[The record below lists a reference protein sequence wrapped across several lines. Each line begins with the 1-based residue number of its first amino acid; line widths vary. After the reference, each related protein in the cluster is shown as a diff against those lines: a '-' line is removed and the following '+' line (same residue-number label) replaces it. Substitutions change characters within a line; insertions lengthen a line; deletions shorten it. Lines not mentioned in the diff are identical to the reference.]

1 MRVIESSRRERW
13 RDLSSSSFFF
23 SETGSPQRIFNSAPS
38 AAGCCARGEIRKRTR
53 HFQHTENT
61 HSHSVGRSHL
71 VRWVLPINAHSLVR
85 SLPTLRAPATMIN
98 PKSLFFLASV
108 ASVWGGVARQATAK
122 YNTCHSSSVIYFYIS
137 LSFSFFRIGLW
148 ADRLFLVSM
157 PVGHT
162 RYWTTFSFIWE
173 IRCSA
178 ENQSM
183 GDTQK
188 NVTQNPFT
196 RWNKSHRRA
205 GSRRRRVS
213 RFIWTRQ
220 LNPITEPKCLCSV
233 CLL

>member
-98 PKSLFFLASV
+98 PKSLFFWLPSPPCEEELPDR
-108 ASVWGGVARQATAK
+108 RQL
-122 YNTCHSSSVIYFYIS
+122 NIIHVILLLLFTFIFRS
-137 LSFSFFRIGLW
+137 LFLSFVLDSGLIAFSSFQCPSATLDIGQRFL
-148 ADRLFLVSM
+148 LF
-157 PVGHT
+157 GKFGAAQRT
-162 RYWTTFSFIWE
+162 NRWE
-173 IRCSA
+173 
-178 ENQSM
+178 
-183 GDTQK
+183 THKK

-196 RWNKSHRRA
+196 R
-205 GSRRRRVS
+205 
-213 RFIWTRQ
+213 
-220 LNPITEPKCLCSV
+220 
-233 CLL
+233 